1 MQLQLRVRGPPEITR
16 EPSKFAAENEK
27 IHLDQSCALLVRL
40 YLRNSRLDRLRL
52 WLRSKKMRGKM
63 CFPALYASG
72 TVCSSGLALWL
83 WSKRARQNE
92 PSSSACFWDG
102 LQLGAFVM
110 VAVKKESRQD
120 VPSSSICFRNGLQL
134 GACQIVVAK
143 WTELCA
149 WRIAGK
155 DR

>member
-1 MQLQLRVRGPPEITR
+1 VNRRSLQR
-16 EPSKFAAENEK
+16 KMK
-27 IHLDQSCALLVRL
+27 
-40 YLRNSRLDRLRL
+40 
-52 WLRSKKMRGKM
+52 RSILTKVV
-63 CFPALYASG
+63 L
-72 TVCSSGLALWL
+72 CSSDCICGTRGLIGCGCGCDQ
-83 WSKRARQNE
+83 KRCAAKCAFQHCMLLERSAARGLRYGCGQKEARQNE

-134 GACQIVVAK
+134 EACQIVLVK